1 MLELKYLES
10 FAPLL
15 DKNQELRSQTN
26 IVRTLVISG
35 GNVLQNQR
43 REESGIFSRAWHGG
57 AFGACSLA
65 GFDKQNVER
74 VIKMA
79 AENAKTIA
87 KFKKDFKDIPKRA
100 HGRVISNAPFTD
112 PEQIELL
119 DFSKELDA
127 YIQSKYP
134 KLTNRV
140 IRVAIE
146 CTKTQLYSLDAT
158 SFERTLP
165 RAHIYVTL
173 MTKDKDGLPVSLN
186 GKLGGGGSF
195 CDYFTSIS
203 VFANELDKI
212 YTQLMDKAEG
222 VYSNAGVAD
231 VILSADMAGIFA
243 HEAVGHTTESD
254 NVRAGGIAAHNK
266 GQKVAHEK
274 VTLVDFAH
282 SAFGQEAPMP
292 IYVDD
297 EGTPAEDVVI
307 IKDGIMLDYMTN
319 IQDAPYIN
327 TTPKGNGRAY
337 SYSDEP
343 LVRMRN
349 TCILPG
355 NDSFDDMIASIDNGY
370 YLISNSNGQADSTS
384 EFMFGITMGYEIKN
398 GKLGAAIKDTTIS
411 GVAFDLLKT
420 VDMVGKDISWA
431 ASGYCGKKTP
441 LGNAMGGPTLKCRL
455 QIGGR

>member
-1 MLELKYLES
+1 MELKYLES

-15 DKNQELRSQTN
+15 DKKQELRSQTN
-26 IVRTLVISG
+26 IVRALVISG

-57 AFGACSLA
+57 VFGACSLA

-74 VIKMA
+74 VIKTA
-79 AENAKTIA
+79 AENARTLA
-87 KFKKDFKDIPKRA
+87 KFKKDFKDIPERA
-100 HGRVISNAPFTD
+100 QGRVFSNAEFVD
-112 PEQIELL
+112 PEQVEILE
-119 DFSKELDA
+119 FSKDLDA
-127 YIQSKYP
+127 YIQAKYP
-134 KLTNRV
+134 KLTNRIV
-140 IRVAIE
+140 RVAIE
-146 CTKTQLYSLDAT
+146 CTKTQLYVAEAT
-158 SFERTLP
+158 SFERVLP
-165 RAHIYVTL
+165 RALIYVVL
-173 MTKDKDGLPVSLN
+173 MTKDKDGLPVSL
-186 GKLGGGGSF
+186 GGRLGGDGSF
-195 CDYFTSIS
+195 CDHFKSVD
-203 VFANELDKI
+203 VFAEEIDRI
-212 YTQLMDKAEG
+212 YTRLMDKAEG

-231 VILSADMAGIFA
+231 VVLSADMAGIFA

-254 NVRAGGIAAHNK
+254 NVRTGGIAAHNK
-266 GQKVAHEK
+266 GQRVAHEK

-282 SAFGQEAPMP
+282 TAFGQKVPMP

-307 IKDGIMLDYMTN
+307 IKDGILLDYMTN

-327 TTPKGNGRAY
+327 TVPKGNGRAF

-370 YLISNSNGQADSTS
+370 YLMSNSNGQADSTS

-398 GKLGAAIKDTTIS
+398 GKLGKAIKDTTIS

-420 VDMVGKDISWA
+420 VDMVGKDITWA
-431 ASGYCGKKTP
+431 AGGYCGKKTV
-441 LGNAMGGPTLKCRL
+441 LGNAMGGPALKCRL

>member
-1 MLELKYLES
+1 MELKYLES

-15 DKNQELRSQTN
+15 DKNQELRSQTSIFRN
-26 IVRTLVISG
+26 LVISG
-35 GNVLQNQR
+35 GNVMQNQR
-43 REESGIFSRAWHGG
+43 REESGVFSRAWHNG

-65 GFDKQNVER
+65 GFEKQSVEQ
-74 VIKMA
+74 VIKTA
-79 AENAKTIA
+79 AENAKTIS
-87 KFKKDFKDIPKRA
+87 KFKKEFKDIPQRPI
-100 HGRVISNAPFTD
+100 GRVISNAPFVD
-112 PEQIELL
+112 PEQTELL
-119 DFSKELDA
+119 DFARELDG
-127 YIQSKYP
+127 YIQAKYP
-134 KLTNRV
+134 TLLNRM
-140 IRVAIE
+140 IRIAVE
-146 CTKTQLYSLDAT
+146 CTKTQLYTLSAT

-165 RAHIYVTL
+165 RAHVHVVL
-173 MTKDKDGLPVSLN
+173 VAKDNDGLPVSFQ
-186 GKLGGGGSF
+186 GKIGGGGSF
-195 CDYFTSIS
+195 CDYFPSIS
-203 VFANELDKI
+203 VFEEEIDKI
-212 YTQLMDKAEG
+212 YSQLMDKTEA
-222 VYSNAGVAD
+222 VYSNAGTVD
-231 VILSADMAGIFA
+231 VVLGTDMAGMFA

-254 NVRAGGIAAHNK
+254 NVRTGGISAYNQGK
-266 GQKVAHEK
+266 QIAHEK

-282 SAFGQEAPMP
+282 TAFGKEVPMP

-307 IKDGIMLDYMTN
+307 IKDGILRDTMAN

-327 TTPKGNGRAY
+327 VVPKGNGRAF

-355 NDSFDDMIASIDNGY
+355 NDRLEDMIASVDDGY
-370 YLISNSNGQADSTS
+370 YLLSTSNGQADSTS

-398 GKLGAAIKDTTIS
+398 GKLGKAIKDTTVS

-420 VDMVGKDISWA
+420 VDMVGKDVSWS

-441 LGNAMGGPTLKCRL
+441 LGNAMGGPALKCRI